1 MRLLKAYLTDQ
12 RGATAVEYGLIA
24 AIICTALIAGLGVFT
39 GSLQNVFNVIID
51 ALPTN

>member
-24 AIICTALIAGLGVFT
+24 AIISTAPIAGFGVFT
-39 GSLQNVFNVIID
+39 GSLQNVFNVITD
-51 ALPTN
+51 ALPMN